1 MDIFNPD
8 QRADGDDLTGDQRNP
23 IAAAGGGI
31 LARGCPIARSNC
43 GENDAAAPW
52 IRRGCVGWVG
62 LVFAFLI
69 YSDPNVG
76 IVGDGVC
83 PRLVEQV
90 SDCLSGV
97 GKRSG
102 SAQAVENRNKQSRQD
117 TDDRNDAN
125 QLD

>member
-1 MDIFNPD
+1 MDIFNPN
-8 QRADGDDLTGDQRNP
+8 QRADRNDLTGDQRNP

-31 LARGCPIARSNC
+31 LARGCPVARSNC
-43 GENDAAAPW
+43 GENDAASPW
-52 IRRGCVGWVG
+52 IGRGCVSRIG
-62 LVFAFLI
+62 LVRAFFI
-69 YSDPNVG
+69 NPDPNVG

-90 SDCLSGV
+90 GDCLGGV

-102 SAQAVENRNKQSRQD
+102 SAQPIDNRNQQSCQD
-117 TDDRNDAN
+117 ANDRNDAN